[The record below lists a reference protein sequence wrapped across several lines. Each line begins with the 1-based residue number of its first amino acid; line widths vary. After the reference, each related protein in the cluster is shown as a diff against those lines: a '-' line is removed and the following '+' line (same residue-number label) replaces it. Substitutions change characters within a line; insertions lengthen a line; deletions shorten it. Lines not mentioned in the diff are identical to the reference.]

1 MANFF
6 PDELI
11 NQIREANDIV
21 EVISEYLP
29 LKKKG
34 KSYMAL
40 CPFHPEKTP
49 SFSVSQE
56 RQIYHCFGCGKGGNV
71 YTFLMEHEKLSF
83 YEALKLLAKKANISL
98 PQKPVDREKVE
109 TLDQLFY
116 ANQVANEYFQ
126 LSLTRS
132 KRAKDYLYHRGFTKE
147 TIELFSLGYAP
158 LDWEGLIKY
167 SGEKGLKT
175 EVLLSSGLVVEREKK
190 EGCYDRFRDRA
201 TFPIFN
207 LSQKIVGFGGR
218 VLEGKVDKGL
228 TTATPGSA
236 PRRDEPKYLNSPESP
251 IYHKGK
257 ILYGLNLSKEII
269 REKSAA
275 VLVEG
280 YIDLI
285 SLYQAGIKNV
295 VAALGTSFTQE
306 QARLISRYA
315 EKIYLLFD
323 SDRAGESAVFRSVD
337 LLFDSGVEVMIV
349 VFPSGEDPDSFVR
362 KSGLKGIAQKFREAK
377 GFIEYKKDTLPVEFN
392 SLPMKEQ
399 EKIIRELADTASRI
413 KNQLWKDLFINKV
426 AKVFRINE
434 KIVLDGIKGLNLR
447 ETGQKLKPEEKLTG
461 VHKLER
467 ELLKL
472 LIEESSLIGQVK
484 TRISKEDFYFTEDS
498 ELYEMILSLFEAQGK
513 FTPAALID
521 KTENQKVKELISQIA
536 TLDLGMAEPQ
546 LLLEDY
552 IKRIELSKKT
562 NQIKRLKEEI
572 KNAWNKGEKERA
584 EKLTVELYNL
594 MKK

>member
-1 MANFF
+1 MANFI

-11 NQIREANDIV
+11 NQVREANDIV

-34 KSYMAL
+34 KSYTAL

-98 PQKPVDREKVE
+98 PKKPVDREKVE
-109 TLDQLFY
+109 ALDQLFY

-126 LSLTRS
+126 LSLTHN
-132 KRAKDYLYHRGFTKE
+132 KRAKDYLHSRGFTKE
-147 TIELFSLGYAP
+147 IIELFSLGYAP
-158 LDWEGLIKY
+158 PEWEGLIKF
-167 SGEKGLKT
+167 SAEKELKNET
-175 EVLLSSGLVVEREKK
+175 LLSAGLIIEREKK
-190 EGCYDRFRDRA
+190 GGCYDRFRDRI

-218 VLEGKVDKGL
+218 VIENE
-228 TTATPGSA
+228 
-236 PRRDEPKYLNSPESP
+236 DEPKYLNSPESL

-295 VAALGTSFTQE
+295 VAALGTSFTQD

-349 VFPSGEDPDSFVR
+349 VFPSGEDPDSFIR
-362 KSGLKGIAQKFREAK
+362 KSGLKGIAKKLRDAK

-426 AKVFRINE
+426 AKVFGINE
-434 KIVLDGIKGLNLR
+434 KIVLDGIKGLNLK
-447 ETGQKLKPEEKLTG
+447 ETAQQLKPEERLTG
-461 VHKLER
+461 TLKLER

-484 TRISKEDFYFTEDS
+484 TRISREDFGLIEDS
-498 ELYEMILSLFEAQGK
+498 ELYEMILSLYETQGK
-513 FTPAALID
+513 FTPAALMD
-521 KTENQKVKELISQIA
+521 KTENQKVKELISRIV
-536 TLDLGMAEPQ
+536 TLDLGMAEPY

-552 IKRIELSKKT
+552 IKRIELTKKT
-562 NQIKRLKEEI
+562 NQIKKLKEKI
-572 KNAWNKGEKERA
+572 KNAWDKGDKKIA
-584 EKLTVELYNL
+584 EELTVELHKL
-594 MKK
+594 MKYNRSDL

>member
-1 MANFF
+1 
-6 PDELI
+6 
-11 NQIREANDIV
+11 
-21 EVISEYLP
+21 
-29 LKKKG
+29 
-34 KSYMAL
+34 
-40 CPFHPEKTP
+40 
-49 SFSVSQE
+49 
-56 RQIYHCFGCGKGGNV
+56 
-71 YTFLMEHEKLSF
+71 
-83 YEALKLLAKKANISL
+83 
-98 PQKPVDREKVE
+98 
-109 TLDQLFY
+109 
-116 ANQVANEYFQ
+116 
-126 LSLTRS
+126 
-132 KRAKDYLYHRGFTKE
+132 
-147 TIELFSLGYAP
+147 
-158 LDWEGLIKY
+158 
-167 SGEKGLKT
+167 
-175 EVLLSSGLVVEREKK
+175 
-190 EGCYDRFRDRA
+190 
-201 TFPIFN
+201 
-207 LSQKIVGFGGR
+207 
-218 VLEGKVDKGL
+218 
-228 TTATPGSA
+228 
-236 PRRDEPKYLNSPESP
+236 
-251 IYHKGK
+251 
-257 ILYGLNLSKEII
+257 
-269 REKSAA
+269 

-337 LLFDSGVEVMIV
+337 LLFDAGVEVMIV

-447 ETGQKLKPEEKLTG
+447 EIGQKLKPEEKLTG

-536 TLDLGMAEPQ
+536 ALDLGMAEPH

-552 IKRIELSKKT
+552 LKRIELTKKT

-572 KNAWNKGEKERA
+572 KNAWNKGDKKKA
-584 EKLTVELYNL
+584 EELTVEIHNL

>member
-1 MANFF
+1 MADFIQ
-6 PDELI
+6 DELI

-126 LSLTRS
+126 LSLSHS
-132 KRAKDYLYHRGFTKE
+132 KKAKDYLNNRGFNKE

-158 LDWEGLIKY
+158 SDWEGLIKF
-167 SGEKGLKT
+167 SEEKGLKT
-175 EVLLSSGLVVEREKK
+175 EILLSSGLVVEREKK
-190 EGCYDRFRDRA
+190 EGCYDRFRDRI

-218 VLEGKVDKGL
+218 VLEGEVDKGL
-228 TTATPGSA
+228 TT
-236 PRRDEPKYLNSPESP
+236 RRDEPKYLNSPESP

-362 KSGLKGIAQKFREAK
+362 KSGLKGIAQKLREAK
-377 GFIEYKKDTLPVEFN
+377 CFIEYKKDTLPVEFN

-472 LIEESSLIGQVK
+472 LIEESSLINQVK
-484 TRISKEDFYFTEDS
+484 TRISKEDFYFKEDS

>member
-1 MANFF
+1 MANFI

-29 LKKKG
+29 LKKRG
-34 KSYMAL
+34 KNYMAL

-49 SFSVSQE
+49 SFSVNQE
-56 RQIYHCFGCGKGGNV
+56 KQIYHCFGCGKGGNV

-83 YEALKLLAKKANISL
+83 FEALKLLARRANILL
-98 PQKPVDREKVE
+98 PQKPLDQKKAE

-132 KRAKDYLYHRGFTKE
+132 KKAKDYLGSRGFIEK

-158 LDWEGLIKY
+158 PEWEGLIRFSK
-167 SGEKGLKT
+167 EKGLKT
-175 EVLLSSGLVVEREKK
+175 ESLLSAGLVVEKEKK
-190 EGCYDRFRDRA
+190 ERYYDRFRDRLI
-201 TFPIFN
+201 FPIFN

-218 VLEGKVDKGL
+218 VLEGK
-228 TTATPGSA
+228 
-236 PRRDEPKYLNSPESP
+236 DEPKYLNSPESP

-257 ILYGLNLSKEII
+257 ILYGLNLSKELI
-269 REKSAA
+269 REKGAA

-295 VAALGTSFTQE
+295 VAVLGTSFTQD

-323 SDRAGESAVFRSVD
+323 SDRSGESAVFRSVD

-349 VFPSGEDPDSFVR
+349 VFPSAEDPDSFVR
-362 KSGLKGIAQKFREAK
+362 KFGIKGLAQKLREAK
-377 GFIEYKKDTLPVEFN
+377 SFIDYKKDSLPEEFN
-392 SLPMKEQ
+392 NLSMKEQ
-399 EKIIRELADTASRI
+399 ERIIKELAETASRI

-426 AKVFRINE
+426 AQAFRINE
-434 KIVLDGIKGLNLR
+434 KIIQDGIKGLNLR
-447 ETGQKLKPEEKLTG
+447 ETSQELKSEEKLRG
-461 VHKLER
+461 LHKLER

-472 LIEESSLIGQVK
+472 LIEDSSLINQVK
-484 TRISKEDFYFTEDS
+484 NSLSQEDFYFAEDG
-498 ELYEMILSLFEAQGK
+498 ELYGIILNLFEAQGK
-513 FTPAALID
+513 VSPAALID
-521 KTENQKVKELISQIA
+521 KTENQKVKEQISQIA
-536 TLDLGMAEPQ
+536 ALDLGMAEPQ

-552 IKRIELSKKT
+552 LKKIKLTKKS
-562 NQIKRLKEEI
+562 NQIRKLKEEI
-572 KNAWNKGEKERA
+572 KIAWNKGEKERA
-584 EKLTVELYNL
+584 EVLTVKLHNL
-594 MKK
+594 IKK

>member
-1 MANFF
+1 MANFI

-21 EVISEYLP
+21 EVISEYMP

-126 LSLTRS
+126 LSLS
-132 KRAKDYLYHRGFTKE
+132 HNKKAKDYLNNRGFNKE

-158 LDWEGLIKY
+158 SDWEGLIKF
-167 SGEKGLKT
+167 SEEKGLKT
-175 EVLLSSGLVVEREKK
+175 EILLSSGLVVEREKK
-190 EGCYDRFRDRA
+190 EGCYDRFRDRII
-201 TFPIFN
+201 FPIFN

-218 VLEGKVDKGL
+218 VVENE
-228 TTATPGSA
+228 
-236 PRRDEPKYLNSPESP
+236 DEPKYLNSPESL

-257 ILYGLNLSKEII
+257 ILYGLNLSKEVI

-362 KSGLKGIAQKFREAK
+362 KSGLKGIAQKLREAK
-377 GFIEYKKDTLPVEFN
+377 CFIEYKKDTLPVEFN

-434 KIVLDGIKGLNLR
+434 KIVLDGIKGLNLK

-472 LIEESSLIGQVK
+472 LIEESSLINQVK
-484 TRISKEDFYFTEDS
+484 TRISKEDFYFKEDS

>member
-1 MANFF
+1 MANFI

-116 ANQVANEYFQ
+116 ANQVAGEYFQ
-126 LSLTRS
+126 LSLTHS
-132 KRAKDYLYHRGFTKE
+132 KRAKDYLHSRGFTKE
-147 TIELFSLGYAP
+147 IIELFSLGYAP
-158 LDWEGLIKY
+158 PDWEGLIKF
-167 SGEKGLKT
+167 SKEKGLKNET
-175 EVLLSSGLVVEREKK
+175 LLSAGLVIEREKK
-190 EGCYDRFRDRA
+190 EGCYDRFRNRI

-218 VLEGKVDKGL
+218 VVENE
-228 TTATPGSA
+228 
-236 PRRDEPKYLNSPESP
+236 DEPKYLNSPESL

-257 ILYGLNLSKEII
+257 ILYGLNLSKEVI

-295 VAALGTSFTQE
+295 VAALGTSFTQD

-315 EKIYLLFD
+315 EKTYLLFD

-337 LLFDSGVEVMIV
+337 LLFDAGVEVMIV

-392 SLPMKEQ
+392 LLPIKEQ

-413 KNQLWKDLFINKV
+413 KNQLWEDLFINKV

-484 TRISKEDFYFTEDS
+484 TRISQEDFYFTEDS

-521 KTENQKVKELISQIA
+521 KTKNQKVKELISQIA
-536 TLDLGMAEPQ
+536 ALDLGMAEPQ

-572 KNAWNKGEKERA
+572 KNAWNKGDKKKA
-584 EKLTVELYNL
+584 EELTVELHKL
-594 MKK
+594 MKYNR

>member
-1 MANFF
+1 MANFI

-29 LKKKG
+29 IKKKG

-83 YEALKLLAKKANISL
+83 YEALRLLAKKANISL
-98 PQKPVDREKVE
+98 PQKPVDREKIE
-109 TLDQLFY
+109 TLDQLYY

-132 KRAKDYLYHRGFTKE
+132 KRAKDYLHNRGFTKE

-158 LDWEGLIKY
+158 SDWEGLIKF
-167 SGEKGLKT
+167 SEEKGLKT
-175 EVLLSSGLVVEREKK
+175 EILLSSGLVVEREKK
-190 EGCYDRFRDRA
+190 EGCYDRFRDRI

-218 VLEGKVDKGL
+218 ILEEKGE
-228 TTATPGSA
+228 S
-236 PRRDEPKYLNSPESP
+236 KYLNSPESP
-251 IYHKGK
+251 IYNKGK
-257 ILYGLNLSKEII
+257 ILYGLHLSKEVI
-269 REKSAA
+269 REKNTA

-295 VAALGTSFTQE
+295 VAALGTSFTQD

-337 LLFDSGVEVMIV
+337 LLFDAGVEVMIV

-362 KSGLKGIAQKFREAK
+362 KSGLKGIAQKLREAK

-399 EKIIRELADTASRI
+399 EKIIKELADTANRI
-413 KNQLWKDLFINKV
+413 KNQLWKGLFINKV

-434 KIVLDGIKGLNLR
+434 KIVLDGIKGLNLK
-447 ETGQKLKPEEKLTG
+447 ETAQKLKPEEKLTG
-461 VHKLER
+461 IHKLER

-472 LIEESSLIGQVK
+472 LIEESSLISQVK
-484 TRISKEDFYFTEDS
+484 TRISKEDFYFIEDS
-498 ELYEMILSLFEAQGK
+498 ELYEMILNLYEAQGK

-552 IKRIELSKKT
+552 IKRIELTKKN
-562 NQIKRLKEEI
+562 NQIKKLKDEI
-572 KNAWNKGEKERA
+572 KNAWNKGDKKKA
-584 EKLTVELYNL
+584 EELTVEIHNL